1 MRAMERG
8 LAVST
13 LLVVLAALGLTAGLL
28 QLALDPEATPAT
40 SLGQVFSRNI
50 VATRVATGLLIILG
64 WPLILHGASNLLNV
78 RFQRPS
84 RFMTLLAILLG
95 CLTYV
100 LTFLPGQLALI
111 ALIVPVGL
119 APLLFRLVLRLR
131 WAHAA
136 RLWALQALA
145 LTTVVALSVWGLES
159 MAART
164 VLNPLHEAPIIYT
177 VTQRPLPGF
186 QQLVAAAH
194 GSAFPPMRWAPSGS
208 HWLDR
213 RANQVQV
220 EVVNP
225 ERQDNSDITL
235 RPLGDGRV
243 IETARPG
250 STPWRSV
257 RFIPVSDRPYSLVS
271 ASGPLPGD
279 VVRVYSLLPLIA
291 P

>member
-1 MRAMERG
+1 MRSVERG
-8 LAVST
+8 LAIST

-28 QLALDPEATPAT
+28 QLALDTEATPAN

-50 VATRVATGLLIILG
+50 VATRVAAGLLVIVG
-64 WPLILHGASNLLNV
+64 WPFVLHGAANLLNV

-84 RFMTLLAILLG
+84 RFMTVLAILLG

-100 LTFLPGQLALI
+100 LTFLPGPLALI
-111 ALIVPVGL
+111 ALVVPVGL
-119 APLLFRLVLRLR
+119 APVLFRLVLRLG
-131 WAHAA
+131 WGHAA

-145 LTTVVALSVWGLES
+145 LMAMVALSVWGLES
-159 MAART
+159 LAART
-164 VLNPLHEAPIIYT
+164 VLNPLSEAPIIYA
-177 VTQRPLPGF
+177 VARRPAPGY
-186 QQLVAAAH
+186 QQLMPAAH
-194 GSAFPPMRWAPSGS
+194 DSAFPPMRWAPTGS

-220 EVVNP
+220 ELVNP

-235 RPLGDGRV
+235 RALGDERL
-243 IETARPG
+243 IDTARPG

-257 RFIPVSDRPYSLVS
+257 RFTPAPDVPYSLVIG
-271 ASGPLPGD
+271 SGPQPGD